1 MTSDVFPYA
10 SAQAFGAALGDRLR
24 SLASTSGR
32 SATHLRR
39 QFAYDR
45 LLARLFHA
53 GTQEWILKGG
63 VSMIARLDSARH
75 TADVDLVAA
84 VNSTDAALEALRTA
98 ATRDLGDFFGF
109 RFESPRALVQGV
121 AGVRIATEAWLGPRL
136 FERFGVDLVTGVVI
150 AGQLEEAEPLL
161 PLSIPGLIRP
171 RYRLYPLVDSIA
183 DKVMAM
189 VETHQGRPSS
199 RFRDLVDLVLIA
211 HSQVVCA
218 DDLAVALASERLR
231 RRHPKVDALTVP
243 DEALWRSGYGTV
255 ARGVP
260 GIAEKTLVEALPLAK
275 RFIDPVLAGTVDGRA
290 WDPAALAWAVVGT
303 ELA

>member
-1 MTSDVFPYA
+1 MTSDAFPYA
-10 SAQAFGAALGDRLR
+10 SAQAFGAALTDRLR

-53 GTQEWILKGG
+53 DAQEWILKGG

-84 VNSTDAALEALRTA
+84 ANSTTTALDALRA
-98 ATRDLGDFFGF
+98 AAGRDLGDFFGF
-109 RFESPRALVQGV
+109 RFEQPRALVQGV
-121 AGVRIATEAWLGPRL
+121 PGVRIATEAWLGPRL

-150 AGQLEEAEPLL
+150 TGQLEEAEPLL
-161 PLSIPGLIRP
+161 PLSIPGLVRP

-211 HSQVVCA
+211 HSQEVRA
-218 DDLAVALASERLR
+218 DELAVALASERLR
-231 RRHPKVDALTVP
+231 RSHSKVDALTVP
-243 DEALWRSGYGTV
+243 DEVLWRSGYGTV

-260 GIAEKTLVEALPLAK
+260 GISEKTLAEALPLAK
-275 RFIDPVLAGTVDGRA
+275 RFIDPVLNGSVDGHV
-290 WDPAALAWAVVGT
+290 WDPEAVAWV
-303 ELA
+303 LQ